1 MATRHI
7 LYRFEVRNR
16 GARGPR
22 TQALMDDVRTLG
34 MGILRNA
41 CQTTLYFVEGE
52 LTPEELEL
60 LGRFLFADPVE
71 ESFAWREVEQNQ
83 SAEALVGTAATSARA
98 RGCPGEKATERATSP
113 SSRVV
118 EICRKP
124 GVTDAVANEIV
135 RAARELGIAGLRRAA
150 TGVRWELEADW
161 LDDASLARLTK
172 LLLANAVIER
182 WEFGEIVPVFPE
194 AEAPTPSVERYDIAT
209 MDDAALLVLSA
220 ERRLALDINEM
231 RAIREWFAARGRRA
245 TDVELEMLAQT
256 WSEHCVHKT
265 FKADVEV
272 RSADGA
278 HYPPV
283 VRSIFNTYIRK
294 TTEEI
299 GAPWVRSAF
308 VDNAGIVS
316 FDGKSDISFKVETH
330 NHPSAVEP
338 FGGANTGVGGVIR
351 DIMGVS
357 ARPIAAT
364 DILCFGPSD
373 MKENEVAPGSLHPRL
388 IARGVISGV
397 EDYGNKMGIP
407 TVNGAVHFHPGYAAN
422 PLVYCGCVGMAPA
435 GTHRNAPRPGDRVI
449 VLGGRTGRDGI
460 RGATFSSMKMD
471 GSTGDVAG
479 ASVQIGDPIVQKRAL
494 DVLLAAR
501 DAGLY
506 DAVTDCGA
514 GGLSSA
520 VGEMGSELGAD
531 IELSIVG
538 TKYPGLAPWELW
550 LSEAQERMVFAV
562 PAGNIDAFAALC
574 ARFESEFWD
583 IGSFREDGGLR
594 LGMKGETVLD
604 LSMDFIHGG
613 LPRKHLVAER
623 RDAARAEGSG
633 AAEATATKDIGS
645 VVRGAA
651 GDAEAEN
658 KVAPSPRGDTKRR
671 LLSLLA
677 DERVVSREKIVR
689 RYDHEVQGA
698 TVVKPFAGPCG
709 DAPSD
714 AAVLKPQGT
723 DGIWGI
729 SLSNGLWPRYGE
741 IDPYRAAWLAVDEA
755 VRSAGAV
762 GADPDRIAILDNFCM
777 GDPNDSA
784 VMWALLESARGLR
797 DAALAFGTPIIS
809 GKDSF
814 YNEYTGP
821 DGKRH
826 AVPPSLLVSALGF
839 VPDVRLAVTSFLKK
853 PGDSLWLVGRFAPV
867 EGMGG
872 KAEFT
877 TNGAGSTEARAGIVA
892 EGGTLAGF
900 DPVPERAVPIVDSS
914 AREIYR
920 ALFGAVR
927 AGEVLAAHDL
937 SDGGFAV
944 ALAEMCVG
952 GRLGARI
959 VPPALNEGTA
969 TRIRVLGKCVSEAEE
984 SLRQMALFGETAGC
998 LLVEVAGGAES
1009 SFGARFGR
1017 GAALRLGEVTA
1028 EPALEILERGSGEP
1042 SEENGDGGPGGEDS
1056 EGRAGVDETGGGA
1069 CEKDADY
1076 GAAPLSISID
1086 EMLAAFKGDVF
1097 EGEALKAETREE
1109 GTREV
1114 LS

>member
-1 MATRHI
+1 MANRHI
-7 LYRFEVRNR
+7 LYRFEIKTR
-16 GARGPR
+16 GAGGPR
-22 TQALMDDVRTLG
+22 TQALMDDVRALG
-34 MGILRNA
+34 MGTLRSVH
-41 CQTTLYFVEGE
+41 QTTLYFVDGE

-71 ESFAWREVEQNQ
+71 ESFAWREVELGQ
-83 SAEALVGTAATSARA
+83 SAEALVEAATTSARA
-98 RGCPGEKATERATSP
+98 RECPGGRAAERATSP

-150 TGVRWELEADW
+150 TGVRWELEAGW
-161 LDDASLARLTK
+161 LDDVSLARLTK

-194 AEAPTPSVERYDIAT
+194 AEAPTPAIERYDIAA
-209 MDDAALLVLSA
+209 MDDAALLGLSA

-265 FKADVEV
+265 FKADVEL

-407 TVNGAVHFHPGYAAN
+407 TVNGALHFHPGYAAN
-422 PLVYCGCVGMAPA
+422 PLVYCGCVGLAPA

-562 PAGNIDAFAALC
+562 PAGNLDAFAELC

-583 IGSFREDGGLR
+583 IGSFRDDGGLR
-594 LGMKGETVLD
+594 LRMKGESVLD

-613 LPRKHLVAER
+613 LPRKHLIAKRVEAAGVGG
-623 RDAARAEGSG
+623 AARGPGTAEMAAKGIESAARRMGGAG
-633 AAEATATKDIGS
+633 AANSQG
-645 VVRGAA
+645 
-651 GDAEAEN
+651 GDA
-658 KVAPSPRGDTKRR
+658 KRR

-698 TVVKPFAGPCG
+698 TVVKPFAGPYG
-709 DAPSD
+709 DAPTD

-755 VRSAGAV
+755 VRSAVAV
-762 GADPDRIAILDNFCM
+762 GADPNRIAILDNFCM
-777 GDPNDSA
+777 GDPNDPA

-867 EGMGG
+867 EEMGG

-877 TNGAGSTEARAGIVA
+877 TNGAGSTEARAGTVA
-892 EGGTLAGF
+892 VGGTLAGF
-900 DPVPERAVPIVDSS
+900 DPVPERAVPIVNSS

-969 TRIRVLGKCVSEAEE
+969 TRIRVLEKCVSEAEE

-1042 SEENGDGGPGGEDS
+1042 SEGNGGGGPGGEDS
-1056 EGRAGVDETGGGA
+1056 GVCAGVDETGGGA